1 MLFMEL
7 VSQITHVIVSVNV
20 AVKIVTGV
28 ETPLHCMLVG
38 FMMLQILLG

>member
-1 MLFMEL
+1 MEL
-7 VSQITHVIVSVNV
+7 VFQITHVFVTVDV

-38 FMMLQILLG
+38 FMIVQTLLG